1 MFLELPTT
9 VEKMNSTTPSA
20 AILVR
25 LDDVE
30 MRERVVA
37 AGRRF
42 GATPIESVE
51 RLAATRAEAVV
62 VVVDETAALQLN
74 DSGSLET
81 LPFAVAVVRVG
92 DESRDVELET
102 EPAEAGGFAS
112 NSAAETPLDLSLPR
126 DVSDGEIRRMLVAAC
141 EIAGLRARLRQVH
154 QVGGE
159 WARLA
164 STDPLT
170 ELPNRRGWNEWFAR
184 LVERAV
190 CDERPL
196 CVAVVDLDEF
206 KQANDELGHS
216 VGDDVLRTVAEALRS
231 TIRGGDFCARLGG
244 DEFGLLLAGL
254 PEERVEPVFER
265 IRSAATKLLAERG
278 LPAVTCSFGYTMAK
292 SSADEA
298 INQLF
303 DAADSALRQAK
314 RDGRDRVRRSGNSA

>member
-1 MFLELPTT
+1 MFLELPAIA
-9 VEKMNSTTPSA
+9 EKMNSTTPST

-25 LDDVE
+25 LDDIE
-30 MRERVVA
+30 LREQVVA

-42 GATPIESVE
+42 GAASIESID
-51 RLAATRAEAVV
+51 RLAATQAEAVV
-62 VVVDETAALQLN
+62 LVVDHSAAIQLTE
-74 DSGSLET
+74 SGLRET
-81 LPFAVAVVRVG
+81 LPFALAIVRLG
-92 DESRDVELET
+92 EEADAAEEET
-102 EPAEAGGFAS
+102 APEEAGGVAS
-112 NSAAETPLDLSLPR
+112 HFSSETQADLVLPLDASA
-126 DVSDGEIRRMLVAAC
+126 GELRRALAAAR
-141 EIAGLRARLRQVH
+141 EIAGLRARLREVH
-154 QVGGE
+154 QAGGE

-184 LVERAV
+184 LVERAAG
-190 CDERPL
+190 DDQPL

-231 TIRGGDFCARLGG
+231 TIRAGDFCARLGG

-254 PEERVEPVFER
+254 PEDRVEAVFER
-265 IRSAATKLLAERG
+265 IRRAATKLLAERG

-292 SSADEA
+292 STADEA

-314 RDGRDRVRRSGNSA
+314 RDGRDRVRRSGDSD

>member
-1 MFLELPTT
+1 MFLELPTIA
-9 VEKMNSTTPSA
+9 EKMNSTTPSA
-20 AILVR
+20 AILVW

-30 MRERVVA
+30 LRERVVA

-42 GATPIESVE
+42 DVTPIETVE

-62 VVVDETAALQLN
+62 VVVDDSAVFQLTE
-74 DSGSLET
+74 SGICAT
-81 LPFAVAVVRVG
+81 LPFAVAIVRVG
-92 DESRDVELET
+92 NEASDSQGEIEA
-102 EPAEAGGFAS
+102 AEAGGFAS
-112 NSAAETPLDLSLPR
+112 NIPDDALFDLSLPR
-126 DVSDGEIRRMLVAAC
+126 DASVGEIRRTLAAAR
-141 EIAGLRARLRQVH
+141 EIAALRARLRQVH

-254 PEERVEPVFER
+254 PEERVEQVFDR
-265 IRSAATKLLAERG
+265 IRRAATTLLAERG
-278 LPAVTCSFGYTMAK
+278 LPPVTCSFGYTMAK
-292 SSADEA
+292 STADEA
-298 INQLF
+298 ISQLF

-314 RDGRDRVRRSGNSA
+314 RDGRDRVRRSGDNA

>member
-9 VEKMNSTTPSA
+9 VEKMNPSLPTA
-20 AILVR
+20 AIFVR

-30 MRERVVA
+30 LCERVVA
-37 AGRRF
+37 AASRY
-42 GATPIESVE
+42 GATPSESLE
-51 RLAATRAEAVV
+51 ALATTPAEAVV
-62 VVVDETAALQLN
+62 VVVDEAAAFQLRE
-74 DSGSLET
+74 SGMLEA
-81 LPFAVAVVRVG
+81 LPCAVAVVRFDSEASDAENEPCTADPGEFAASSAG
-92 DESRDVELET
+92 DSVAELT
-102 EPAEAGGFAS
+102 LPCDAG
-112 NSAAETPLDLSLPR
+112 
-126 DVSDGEIRRMLVAAC
+126 VGEIRRTLVAAR

-170 ELPNRRGWNEWFAR
+170 DLPNRRGWNEWFSR
-184 LVERAV
+184 LVERATG
-190 CDERPL
+190 DEQPL
-196 CVAVVDLDEF
+196 CIAVVDLDEF

-216 VGDDVLRTVAEALRS
+216 VGDDVLRTVAEALRA
-231 TIRGGDFCARLGG
+231 TIRAGDFCARLGG

-254 PEERVEPVFER
+254 PEDRVEHVFER
-265 IRSAATKLLAERG
+265 IRRAATKLLAERG
-278 LPAVTCSFGYTMAK
+278 LPAVTCSFGYTMAR

-314 RDGRDRVRRSGNSA
+314 RDGRDRVRRSGDSA

>member
-1 MFLELPTT
+1 MFLDLPTPA
-9 VEKMNSTTPSA
+9 EKMNSTTPST
-20 AILVR
+20 AILIR

-30 MRERVVA
+30 LRERVVA
-37 AGRRF
+37 AGSRF
-42 GATPIESVE
+42 GAASIESID
-51 RLAATRAEAVV
+51 RLASTQAEAVV
-62 VVVDETAALQLN
+62 FVVDDSAAFQLTESGLRETVPFALAIVRLGDEADDVDEEVAAL
-74 DSGSLET
+74 
-81 LPFAVAVVRVG
+81 
-92 DESRDVELET
+92 
-102 EPAEAGGFAS
+102 EAGGFTS
-112 NSAAETPLDLSLPR
+112 NFGGDAVADLTLPR
-126 DVSDGEIRRMLVAAC
+126 DASVGELRRTLSAVREIVS
-141 EIAGLRARLRQVH
+141 LRAQLRQVH
-154 QVGGE
+154 QAGGE

-184 LVERAV
+184 LVERAAG
-190 CDERPL
+190 DDQPL

-231 TIRGGDFCARLGG
+231 TIRAGDFCARLGG

-265 IRSAATKLLAERG
+265 IRRAATRLLAERG

-292 SSADEA
+292 STADEA

-314 RDGRDRVRRSGNSA
+314 RDGCDRVRRSGDSA